1 MSQLSLHELKP
12 AHGAKRTRKRIG
24 RGNASGKGT
33 TAGRGGKGQTARTG
47 GRNKLK
53 LLGMR
58 HLMLQTPKLR
68 GFQSMAEKAVGID
81 LGRIAAAY
89 QSGETVSPATLAK
102 KGLIPSKGTPIKI
115 LAGNLKK
122 KLVFAGVNVS
132 EQAKAKIE
140 AAGGEVRAAK

>member
-1 MSQLSLHELKP
+1 MALNLHTLKP
-12 AHGAKRTRKRIG
+12 AKGSKQYPKRVG

-68 GFQSMAEKAVGID
+68 GFQSQHAKPALVSLDMLNG
-81 LGRIAAAY
+81 AY
-89 QSGETVSPATLAK
+89 QNGETVSPASLAK
-102 KGLIPSKGTPIKI
+102 KGLVPTSSSRVKVLGGK
-115 LAGNLKK
+115 LKK
-122 KLVFAGVNVS
+122 KLIVKGCAVTVA
-132 EQAKAKIE
+132 AKEAIA
-140 AAGGEVRAAK
+140 AAGGEVRA